1 MPEEKV
7 KIRYVFEDRENSSI
21 NSALS
26 HLDKAKKNLHIV
38 RSEKLELNENEIIVL
53 QISSLE
59 SPILAGLLKNKNS
72 IKNKII
78 FIFGENDAFLIS
90 RIVKLGYNNFFV
102 FPREFYKFL
111 EFVSNIIENES
122 YKPEEESGKQYY
134 FKNIVGVSQSIK
146 EIIELGKKVADRQHI
161 NILILGETGTGKGLL
176 AQAIHN
182 YSIYKEFP
190 FIDVPCTSIPE
201 NLMESELF
209 GYEKGAFTNAH
220 NTKLGLF
227 EIAKNGTLFLDE
239 IGDLNINIQSKLLR
253 TIDKKVIRRLG
264 GVNDIP
270 IEARIISATNRNLEL
285 LVKENL
291 FRKDLYH
298 RLNVVSIELPPLRE
312 RKEDIILLAN
322 YFIEKYNKIFS
333 KSILEMN
340 QDFEDF
346 ILNYPWT
353 GNIRELQNFIERN
366 VLLAESEVLTIENF
380 TKKKNEMAKDIL
392 PVQKDVDLLMLNRL
406 YASEILKRANGNK
419 SRASKILGISRP
431 KLDSLLKKGV

>member
-26 HLDKAKKNLHIV
+26 HLDKAKKNLNIV